1 MKIEKL
7 NSGNF
12 IVADERIGGYFFTK
26 TKRRAEEGL
35 LKRGYRKGA
44 SDGCWIMPGDII
56 LDEDPR
62 A

>member
-1 MKIEKL
+1 MKIERL
-7 NSGNF
+7 DSGNF
-12 IVADERIGGYFFTK
+12 IVVDERIGVSFFAR

-35 LKRGYRKGA
+35 LKRGYHKGA
-44 SDGCWIMPGDII
+44 SEGCWIMPGDII